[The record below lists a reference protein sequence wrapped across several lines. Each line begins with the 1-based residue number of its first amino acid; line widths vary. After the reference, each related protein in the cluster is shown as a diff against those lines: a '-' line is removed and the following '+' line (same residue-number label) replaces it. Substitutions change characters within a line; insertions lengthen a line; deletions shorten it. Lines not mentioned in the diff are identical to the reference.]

1 VTAATTPDT
10 HQERVFLS
18 LLGGRRFSLVLSDVV
33 MPGGLRGL
41 EFGRRVRRHFPGMP
55 ILLASGYN
63 FSAAEATEAGF
74 AFIAKPFR
82 ADGLADV
89 LRRTI
94 ESHGQERQI
103 A

>member
-1 VTAATTPDT
+1 M
-10 HQERVFLS
+10 
-18 LLGGRRFSLVLSDVV
+18 LSDIV
-33 MPGGLRGL
+33 MPGGLSGL
-41 EFGRRVRRHFPGMP
+41 EFGRKVRKHFPSMP
-55 ILLASGYN
+55 ILLASGYSS
-63 FSAAEATEAGF
+63 SAAEVSEAGF

-94 ESHGQERQI
+94 ELKNQERRS